1 MNKYIE
7 ERCIGRG
14 SYGCAYLVTETS
26 SGNKYVVKKIPVE
39 LMTDKEKQ
47 QAFAEVDLLSKLNS
61 PFVVQYKENFVE
73 GTVLH
78 IVMGYCD
85 GGDLANCIKAQPPA
99 TYFSLD
105 RVLDW
110 FVQMAC
116 AIKYLHERHILHRD
130 LKTSNIFLT
139 GRDIVK
145 LGDFG
150 IARTLNSTMDQA
162 KTVVGTPYYMSPE
175 VCESKPYS
183 YASDIWA
190 LGCVLYEICT
200 LKHAFDAP
208 NILMLIVKII
218 QHDFAPLP
226 PCYPAELTDLLRAL
240 LDKDPEQRP
249 TIDRVL
255 ETPMVVRHMEQL
267 HAKGGHLSEHFVQG
281 AKVMPLMKA
290 PPVVEIFEYSYDD
303 DDAWQPPTPA
313 AAAGWTPAEDEVEE
327 RIEPEELLKPN
338 YATEY
343 SEECLDSKHI
353 DYGRKVVRRKALT
366 LDQKYNLKS
375 IHYMSKLHL
384 DAELEMALS
393 DEDRSPVVKRPKARA
408 VVRPVGKAVVVPP
421 PVEADDAYSGSSNYD
436 SGDDDHYT
444 SMSEYEAEENFYSDD
459 SDFDDG
465 PPRTEL
471 AYSDDFEDAEAE
483 VIEYANDDFS
493 SDDETD
499 LSMDSK
505 LLVLESY
512 DDELRRPS
520 SRRASKDSHYVNLD
534 TTALFNFTGMLT
546 MVLLFICTCTYIRMK
561 FPTLFDRG
569 QLPGKHEGLTGLCWK
584 ASRIGERK
592 SEWVAGM
599 LLAMAVHRLFIAP
612 A

>member
-1 MNKYIE
+1 MNQYVE

-14 SYGCAYLVTETS
+14 SYGCAYLVTEAST
-26 SGNKYVVKKIPVE
+26 GDKYVVKKIPVE

-47 QAFAEVDLLSKLNS
+47 QAFAEVDLLAQLDS
-61 PFVVQYKENFVE
+61 PFVVQYRESFVE
-73 GTVLH
+73 GSVLH

-85 GGDLANCIKAQPPA
+85 GGDLAGCIKAQPECGG
-99 TYFSLD
+99 YFDLS

-116 AIKYLHERHILHRD
+116 AIKYLHQRRILHRD

-139 GRDIVK
+139 RKDIVK

-226 PCYPAELTDLLRAL
+226 ACYPPEISDLLKAL
-240 LDKDPEQRP
+240 LDKNPDRRP
-249 TIDRVL
+249 TIDDILRAPLIVQ
-255 ETPMVVRHMEQL
+255 HMQQL
-267 HAKGGHLSEHFVQG
+267 HAKGGHLSEHFVRE
-281 AKVMPLMKA
+281 AKITPLVA
-290 PPVVEIFEYSYDD
+290 PPSVVEIFEYSYDD
-303 DDAWQPPTPA
+303 DDDSSRWQVATPTQTVVPA
-313 AAAGWTPAEDEVEE
+313 TTGWVHADGDEVEE
-327 RIEPEELLKPN
+327 RIETEELLKPN

-343 SEECLDSKHI
+343 TQECLASKHI
-353 DYGRKVVRRKALT
+353 NYGRKVVRRKALT
-366 LDQKYNLKS
+366 IDQKVNLKS

-384 DAELEMALS
+384 DAELALGVS
-393 DEDRSPVVKRPKARA
+393 DDDDEAAVAPVGPKR
-408 VVRPVGKAVVVPP
+408 GKAVAAA
-421 PVEADDAYSGSSNYD
+421 VEPDDNISYSGSSNYD
-436 SGDDDHYT
+436 SGDDDDHYT

-459 SDFDDG
+459 SDFDDDG

-471 AYSDDFEDAEAE
+471 FAYSEDFEDTEAE
-483 VIEYANDDFS
+483 VIEYAQDEVDDGASIS
-493 SDDETD
+493 SDSEDIIVLPHD
-499 LSMDSK
+499 PK
-505 LLVLESY
+505 QLLLESY
-512 DDELRRPS
+512 TGEEVAIVRRPS
-520 SRRASKDSHYVNLD
+520 GRRASKENLRD
-534 TTALFNFTGMLT
+534 
-546 MVLLFICTCTYIRMK
+546 
-561 FPTLFDRG
+561 
-569 QLPGKHEGLTGLCWK
+569 
-584 ASRIGERK
+584 
-592 SEWVAGM
+592 
-599 LLAMAVHRLFIAP
+599 AVCAT
-612 A
+612 